1 MALLRGKIWYR
12 SCCGS
17 DNKTYLEMSAK
28 ARIIN
33 LIINQKVILETA
45 MDELKRL
52 TVDDIL
58 VGERLPWDVMDKYG
72 RLLLS
77 EGSVIDHQDH
87 AREMIEKGIYIE
99 KCLYTKLPSFR
110 KYATLSKQDADLQFL
125 NNESPSALHSIN
137 LAVKRLDVLLRNIQK
152 FPDARNNILEIVKL
166 IRFAI
171 HLSEDLA
178 LACLQLSHDS
188 GSYSVRHCVDTAI
201 LAIIVA
207 KSMDK
212 SIQEIQDIAAA
223 ALTMNISML
232 DLQERLQ
239 LKKEALT
246 EKDKAAIHNHP
257 LTSIELLYD
266 AGIEDAE
273 WLKYVLLHHEHE
285 DGTGY
290 PVGNIKGEIP
300 QNAKILSL
308 ADGFCA
314 RISSRGYRRS
324 TLPSVALRDIFF
336 DNVAQVDATLG
347 AYFIRVLGLYPPGTF
362 VKLQNKEIAIISQ
375 RGATHSSSFAHSLV
389 KANGELFTVPVKRDT
404 SLDLYKIVE
413 AILPVEASVHVN
425 LQQIWGTIAAQ

>member
-1 MALLRGKIWYR
+1 M
-12 SCCGS
+12 
-17 DNKTYLEMSAK
+17 E
-28 ARIIN
+28 
-33 LIINQKVILETA
+33 
-45 MDELKRL
+45 ELKRL
-52 TVDDIL
+52 TIDDIL
-58 VGERLPWDVMDKYG
+58 VGERLPWDVMDRDR

-77 EGSVIDHQDH
+77 EGSVIQHQDH
-87 AREMIEKGIYIE
+87 AQEMIDKGMYIE
-99 KCLYTKLPSFR
+99 KCLYTKLPSF
-110 KYATLSKQDADLQFL
+110 KKSAVLSKQDADLLYL
-125 NNESPSALHSIN
+125 NNGSPSALHSIN

-178 LACLQLSHDS
+178 LACLQLSHEA

-207 KSMDK
+207 KSLGK
-212 SIQEIQDIAAA
+212 PIEEIQIIAAA

-246 EKDKAAIHNHP
+246 EKDKLAIHNHP

-273 WLKYVLLHHEHE
+273 WLNYVLLHHERE
-285 DGTGY
+285 DGSGY
-290 PVGNIKGEIP
+290 PVGNLKSEIP
-300 QNAKILSL
+300 QNAKILAL

-314 RISSRGYRRS
+314 RISSRGYRKS
-324 TLPSVALRDIFF
+324 TLPSVALRNIFIE
-336 DNVAQVDATLG
+336 NVNQVDATLG
-347 AYFIRVLGLYPPGTF
+347 AYFVKALGLYPPGTF
-362 VKLQNKEIAIISQ
+362 VILQNKETAIISQ
-375 RGATHSSSFAHSLV
+375 RGATHSSCIAHSLV
-389 KANGELFTVPVKRDT
+389 KANGELFAEPVKRDT

-413 AILPVEASVHVN
+413 AILPIEASVHVN
-425 LQQIWGTIAAQ
+425 LQLIWGSIAAL